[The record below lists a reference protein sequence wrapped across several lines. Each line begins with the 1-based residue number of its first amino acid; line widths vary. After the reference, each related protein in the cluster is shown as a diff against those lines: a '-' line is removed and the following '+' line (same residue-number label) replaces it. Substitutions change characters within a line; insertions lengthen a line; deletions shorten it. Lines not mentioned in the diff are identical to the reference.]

1 MLSFKL
7 PGLIANTLACAVTI
21 CAVASGSAFAQAVD
35 AHAHDQHDS
44 HSGHQAQ
51 SATLNLNQGERW
63 ETDEPLRKG
72 MLEIR
77 DAVNK
82 ASAHSGTGKLSAQ
95 QAEELTVAID
105 ESVDFIIE
113 QCKLEPEAD
122 ANLHVILAEILTASG
137 VLKSEPQSMDALPRI
152 HGALENYAHYFNH
165 PDWAA
170 AHEH

>member
-1 MLSFKL
+1 MPSFKL
-7 PGLIANTLACAVTI
+7 PELITGTLACAVTAI
-21 CAVASGSAFAQAVD
+21 AVASGSAIAQAAD
-35 AHAHDQHDS
+35 AHAHDEHAA
-44 HSGHQAQ
+44 HATHEAQ

-77 DAVNK
+77 QAVEK
-82 ASAHSGTGKLSAQ
+82 ASADSGTGELSAL
-95 QAEELTVAID
+95 QAEELTLALD
-105 ESVDFIIE
+105 GSVDFIIE

-122 ANLHVILAEILTASG
+122 ANLHVILAEILSASG
-137 VLKSEPQSMDALPRI
+137 ALKSEPHAEDALARI

>member
-1 MLSFKL
+1 MLNFKL
-7 PGLIANTLACAVTI
+7 PGLIANTLACAVTL

-63 ETDEPLRKG
+63 QTDEPLRKG

-77 DAVNK
+77 QAVEK
-82 ASAHSGTGKLSAQ
+82 AGTDSGTGELSAL
-95 QAEELTVAID
+95 QAEELTLALD
-105 ESVDFIIE
+105 GSVDFIIE

-122 ANLHVILAEILTASG
+122 ANLHVILAEILSASG
-137 VLKSEPQSMDALPRI
+137 ALKSEPHAEDALARI

>member
-1 MLSFKL
+1 MPRCKL
-7 PGLIANTLACAVTI
+7 PTLLSLTMASAVTV
-21 CAVASGSAFAQAVD
+21 CAVASGSAFAQAGD
-35 AHAHDQHDS
+35 AHAHDEHA
-44 HSGHQAQ
+44 GHAAHEAQ

-77 DAVNK
+77 HAVEK
-82 ASAHSGTGKLSAQ
+82 ATADSGANALNAQ
-95 QAEELTVAID
+95 QAEALTLAID
-105 ESVDFIIE
+105 ENVNLIIE

-122 ANLHVILAEILTASG
+122 ANLHVILAEILSASNA
-137 VLKSEPQSMDALPRI
+137 LKSKPQSADGLPRI
-152 HGALENYAHYFNH
+152 QGALENYAHYFNH